1 MADAG
6 DRSVERWRKA
16 GAKEA
21 TKVAFADRVA
31 ARAAIERA
39 TIIWIPGGS
48 QSRFME
54 AIAGT
59 GLADVIRRRHR
70 AGAVVGGTSAGAAV
84 LSAVMITG
92 DSDLKSVAA
101 GKTATADGLALWP
114 EVIVDQHFLR
124 RQRVNRLIAA
134 VLDRP
139 ALVGIGI
146 DEGTAAVV
154 RGSRLEVI
162 GVSSALVVDARGAR
176 VADSTPGSVHAG
188 TGLALHVLRA
198 GMTFDLR

>member
-21 TKVAFADRVA
+21 TKVAFADRAA

-39 TIIWIPGGS
+39 TIIWMPGGS

-124 RQRVNRLIAA
+124 RQRANRLIAA

-146 DEGTAAVV
+146 DEGTAVVV
-154 RGSRLEVI
+154 RGHRPGAPRPSRRHDVRPPLMLIHLE
-162 GVSSALVVDARGAR
+162 GE
-176 VADSTPGSVHAG
+176 TP
-188 TGLALHVLRA
+188 
-198 GMTFDLR
+198 